1 MRKYE
6 WHDTADGTAS
16 ELWAELYEE
25 YTIIGYIRKDPDSAD
40 TWHYLLSHDLGI
52 SGGVSYDDTLQNVKQ
67 CVVSNI
73 QHRLTRKMKHC
84 AELIK
89 IVEDNQ

>member
-1 MRKYE
+1 MNGMIQQTERQ
-6 WHDTADGTAS
+6 
-16 ELWAELYEE
+16 
-25 YTIIGYIRKDPDSAD
+25 
-40 TWHYLLSHDLGI
+40 
-52 SGGVSYDDTLQNVKQ
+52 VSYGPNCMKSIPSLGTSERILIPLTHGIIYCHMIWDDTLHNVKQ
-67 CVVSNI
+67 CVISNI

>member
-16 ELWAELYEE
+16 ELWAELYGL
-25 YTIIGYIRKDPDSAD
+25 YTIIAYIKKDPASAD

-67 CVVSNI
+67 CVVSDI
-73 QHRLTRKMKHC
+73 QRRLTCKMKYC
-84 AELIK
+84 ADLIK
-89 IVEDNQ
+89 IVANNQ